1 MAPFDLC
8 VDVQPQL
15 AFSQPASPT
24 PEASHEQRAPVNEKG
39 DGREGGQKLQ
49 LPTSLHDRADE
60 KKNICSPRYLAQP
73 SAKQRVVAF
82 LCIVFPLIRYA

>member
-1 MAPFDLC
+1 MIASVVNHFRLECTIPFVSEKIVRQICQARPIMYRIKMAPFDLC

-39 DGREGGQKLQ
+39 DGREGGQKAAITHQ
-49 LPTSLHDRADE
+49 
-60 KKNICSPRYLAQP
+60 
-73 SAKQRVVAF
+73 SA
-82 LCIVFPLIRYA
+82 